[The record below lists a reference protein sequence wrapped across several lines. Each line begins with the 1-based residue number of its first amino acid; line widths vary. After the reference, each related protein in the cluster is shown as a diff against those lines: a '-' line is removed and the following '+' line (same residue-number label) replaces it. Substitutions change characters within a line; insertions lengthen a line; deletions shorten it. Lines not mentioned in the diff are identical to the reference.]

1 MMKSEFDDVIEYVK
15 AGENDPEVEKM
26 LHLHPDGQEL
36 LKQAR
41 FICKMLQRQSEST
54 DDGDIAASLH
64 KIVGG
69 VEGVSDLRSMEYLG
83 AKRPRRTFYQEA
95 PLSIRA
101 SQSLSI
107 SRKIKGGER
116 DVEDLGTLELAME
129 GKQVALS
136 YDPSEAVVRRTRNIK
151 SPRVAPAQTDFEGI
165 LIQTRGYTLSLPNA
179 LTSDEPV
186 AIRVNQNVS
195 NLPVK
200 QLELIYMPDS
210 GPFVRIKTDNEGC
223 ATLPMPEQSGTLRIE
238 SGIPHLLH
246 INLKK

>member
-1 MMKSEFDDVIEYVK
+1 MMKSKFDDVIEYVK

-54 DDGDIAASLH
+54 DNGDIAASFN
-64 KIVGG
+64 KIVGS
-69 VEGVSDLRSMEYLG
+69 VEGVADLRSMEYLG

-151 SPRVAPAQTDFEGI
+151 SPRVATAQTDFEGI
-165 LIQTRGYTLSLPNA
+165 LIHGRSLTLSVPETLA
-179 LTSDEPV
+179 SDEPV
-186 AIRVNQNVS
+186 TIRVNQYIG
-195 NLPVK
+195 NLPAK
-200 QLELIYMPDS
+200 HLELIYMPDS
-210 GPFVRIKTDNEGC
+210 GPFVRVETDDEGC
-223 ATLPMPEQSGTLRIE
+223 AKLPMPEQSGTLRIE

-246 INLKK
+246 IKLK

>member
-69 VEGVSDLRSMEYLG
+69 VEGVADLRSMEYLG

-136 YDPSEAVVRRTRNIK
+136 YDPSEVVVRRTRKIL
-151 SPRVAPAQTDFEGI
+151 SPKAATAQTDDEGI
-165 LIQTRGYTLSLPNA
+165 LVHGRGQSILA
-179 LTSDEPV
+179 
-186 AIRVNQNVS
+186 
-195 NLPVK
+195 K
-200 QLELIYMPDS
+200 QA
-210 GPFVRIKTDNEGC
+210 RIKKRTI
-223 ATLPMPEQSGTLRIE
+223 AKRR
-238 SGIPHLLH
+238 LH
-246 INLKK
+246 YQQYAA